1 MRSKLWIAAL
11 ICFLFIPFPIVVAY
25 NSSPI
30 DQLSH
35 MSDEALQLTKS
46 QRYDDAKKIL
56 DTFSDKFSTAALMEQ
71 SFTMD
76 EVRIITIAHNE
87 AVEAMTNSDMDFD
100 DRINKVTKFRL
111 VIDALSSTK
120 EPLWTQMRDPIL
132 EVFNSAKEAAL
143 NGQEAVFYDNLDSFL
158 SLYDMIYPSMKI
170 DVPLERIQKLDTRV
184 RYVDEY
190 RREIV
195 TEKNAAQELFAL
207 ETDLQ
212 TIFDDVLEDEADPS
226 LWWVIISTGSIIVL
240 TLSYVGWRKFKGERE
255 RRKTPSR

>member
-1 MRSKLWIAAL
+1 MRSKVWIAAL
-11 ICFLFIPFPIVVAY
+11 ICLIFIPFPIVAEQY
-25 NSSPI
+25 SSPI

-46 QRYDDAKKIL
+46 QRYEDAKKIL
-56 DTFSDKFSTAALMEQ
+56 DIFSDKFSTAALRDQ

-76 EVRIITIAHNE
+76 EVRIVTIAHNE
-87 AVEAMTNSDMDFD
+87 AVEAMTNAEMDD
-100 DRINKVTKFRL
+100 DERINKVTKFRL
-111 VIDALSSTK
+111 VIDAISSTK
-120 EPLWTQMRDPIL
+120 EPLWTEMREPIL
-132 EVFNSAKEAAL
+132 DVFNEAKEAAL
-143 NGQEAVFYDNLDSFL
+143 NGQETEFYTKLNSFL

-170 DVPLERIQKLDTRV
+170 DVPAERIQKLDTRV
-184 RYVDEY
+184 RFVDQY
-190 RREIV
+190 RTEIL
-195 TEKNAAQELFAL
+195 TKQNASQELFAL

-212 TIFDDVLEDEADPS
+212 TIFEDVIEDEADPS